1 MKLVGFWVLNQIR
14 NLVVLMLD
22 KLVLVLILVVKHL
35 FSHQLVIYMWE
46 VKWVL
51 VKMDDYGWFFMWLM
65 KPSPSPCKL

>member
-51 VKMDDYGWFFMWLM
+51 VKWMIMVIIHVGDEI
-65 KPSPSPCKL
+65 CTNTC